1 MSDVGV
7 DLAMEVTEEL
17 RKEAKLVNAKST
29 DDLRQLIIEKIVDKF
44 DGEKFPTK
52 LDIQTDGLSV
62 FLFVG
67 LMVLVK
73 QRPLVN

>member
-29 DDLRQLIIEKIVDKF
+29 DDLRQLIIEKLLISL
-44 DGEKFPTK
+44 T
-52 LDIQTDGLSV
+52 
-62 FLFVG
+62 
-67 LMVLVK
+67 VK
-73 QRPLVN
+73 NYRQNWISNRMD